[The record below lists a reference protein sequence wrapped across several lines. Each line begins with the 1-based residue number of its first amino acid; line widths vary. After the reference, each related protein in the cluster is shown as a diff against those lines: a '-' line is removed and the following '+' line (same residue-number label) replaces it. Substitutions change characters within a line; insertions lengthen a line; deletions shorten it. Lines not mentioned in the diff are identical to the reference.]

1 MHKGSKLQ
9 VEGFFDPATWTVS
22 YIVLDRQTKHC
33 ALLDSVLDYD
43 PKSGRTAH
51 TSADQLI
58 ARVSALGAHV
68 QWILETHVHADH
80 LSAAPYLKQRLG
92 GQIGIGDHITT
103 VQTVF
108 GQLFNAGSEFARD
121 GRQFDH
127 LFADDETFSIGSL
140 QARAMHTPG
149 HTPACMTYLVN
160 DPDAAGEAGAAFV
173 GDTLFM
179 PDYGTA
185 RCDFPGGDARILFRS
200 INKVLSLPP
209 ETLLYMC
216 HDYQPGGR
224 DVQYVS
230 TVAEERE
237 NNIHVRNG
245 ISEEEFV
252 AMRHARDIT
261 LGMPTL
267 ILPSVQVNMRAGQ
280 LPEPEANGLHSEPHQ
295 GPRATVHQETNHG
308 HTTTQQRT
316 VGRTADPRRRHAGD
330 CRRRLSLGDLQP
342 ARW

>member
-1 MHKGSKLQ
+1 MTHRSALQ
-9 VEGFFDPATWTVS
+9 VEGFFDPGTWTVS
-22 YIVLDRQTKHC
+22 YIVLDKRTRQC

-51 TSADQLI
+51 DSANLL
-58 ARVSALGAHV
+58 ASRVRELGASV

-80 LSAAPYLKQRLG
+80 LSAASYLKQELG
-92 GQIGIGDHITT
+92 GQLGIGQHITS
-103 VQTVF
+103 VQQVF
-108 GQLFNAGSEFARD
+108 GELFNAGSDFARD

-127 LFADDETFSIGSL
+127 LFRDGEVFHIGGL

-149 HTPACMTYLVN
+149 HTPACMTYLVS
-160 DPDAAGEAGAAFV
+160 DANQKAAFV

-185 RCDFPGGDARILFRS
+185 RCDFPGGDARTLFRS

-209 ETLLYMC
+209 DTQLYMC

-224 DVQYVS
+224 EVQYVS
-230 TVAEERE
+230 SVAEERE
-237 NNIHVRNG
+237 KNVHVRNG

-252 AMRHARDIT
+252 AMRQARDAT

-280 LPEPEANGLHSEPHQ
+280 LPMAESNGTRYLKIPLN
-295 GPRATVHQETNHG
+295 AV
-308 HTTTQQRT
+308 
-316 VGRTADPRRRHAGD
+316 
-330 CRRRLSLGDLQP
+330 
-342 ARW
+342 